1 VVPIMISVESRDAA
15 LIEALINDPSVKGD
29 PVVRDRMSGGSELLN
44 VMITLTPIVLTAVV
58 KILHDKWARDSKVKI
73 QARGIKLEGVS
84 PAQAEALLRQL
95 LKEPDAH
102 KD

>member
-1 VVPIMISVESRDAA
+1 MLSLEPHDTA
-15 LIEALINDPSVKGD
+15 LAEALTSDPTIRGD
-29 PVVRDRMSGGSELLN
+29 RIVRDRMSGGSELLN
-44 VMITLTPIVLTAVV
+44 IMVTLTPMVLTAVV
-58 KILHDKWARDSKVKI
+58 KILHDKWTRDSKVKI

-95 LKEPDAH
+95 LQHSDAP

>member
-1 VVPIMISVESRDAA
+1 MISVEAQDAP
-15 LIEALINDPSVKGD
+15 IVEALINDPAVKGD

-44 VMITLTPIVLTAVV
+44 VMITLTPVVLAAVV

-73 QARGIKLEGVS
+73 QGRGIKLEGVS
-84 PAQAEALLRQL
+84 PGRAEALLS
-95 LKEPDAH
+95 DAR